1 MDYGKNAL
9 NANYIGSTRIS
20 DAPLAPPVN
29 SAIRDGISNAEQ
41 ALSNIH
47 EAIARLENRL
57 ETALR
62 PLPPSTAPAGNVGV
76 PVSHGSHITGRLNI
90 LNEGLINAAQRLADL
105 ESRIEV

>member
-1 MDYGKNAL
+1 MDYGKSVGTS
-9 NANYIGSTRIS
+9 NYIASTRIA
-20 DAPLAPPVN
+20 DAAGTPVN

-62 PLPPSTAPAGNVGV
+62 PVPPSTAPTGNVGV
-76 PVSHGSHITGRLNI
+76 PTSHGSHITGRLNI
-90 LNEGLINAAQRLADL
+90 LNDGLIGASQRLADL
-105 ESRIEV
+105 ESRIEI